1 MKNAQLFLLLIILS
15 CNSKSD
21 IKSIKPIEKVILK
34 GTQWSSDFYYYH
46 NDYFFLTDSTG
57 FSRDGQ
63 YLWSTPVD
71 PVLYNNSSDSI
82 IFFNREFFTYSLND
96 TLLRIC
102 YTPLQSNSL
111 HKIEDRVF
119 IAEKGDSNSV
129 VFRSEHEYSY
139 GKEYLILNTLKKNV
153 NQ

>member
-1 MKNAQLFLLLIILS
+1 MKNAFLFLLLITLS
-15 CNSKSD
+15 CNSKSEV
-21 IKSIKPIEKVILK
+21 KSVKRIENIILK

-63 YLWSTPVD
+63 YLWSAPVD
-71 PVLYNNSSDSI
+71 SALYNNSRDSI

-96 TLLRIC
+96 TLLKIC
-102 YTPLQSNSL
+102 YTSFENDSS
-111 HKIEDRVF
+111 HKMEDRVF
-119 IAEKGDSNSV
+119 TAEKRDSNIV

-139 GKEYLILNTLKKNV
+139 GKEYLILNTSKKNV
-153 NQ
+153 N